1 MRRLP
6 YILMLAA
13 LLTSCGEKAKGQARE
28 KEVKSRV
35 TPDMKTALA
44 EKALELGSPVFI
56 RAFKEEREL
65 ELFVE
70 NKATGKYDLFRT
82 YPIVAASGDLGP
94 KLAEGDGQVPEG
106 FYYVP
111 PSAMHPNSRY
121 HLAFN
126 IGFPN
131 EFDRT
136 NGRTGS
142 FIMIHGSYASIGCL
156 AMTDGKIEEIYT
168 VCQAAHKGGQP
179 FFRVHIFP
187 FRMTAER
194 MEKATTNPNLP
205 FWQNLKT
212 GYDLFEKDR
221 IPPNATVKDKEY
233 AFPLPTSPTDH

>member
-1 MRRLP
+1 MIAFLPTSYTSWRQAMWQAVRSSHTMQGWQAFQAVRNALLPLSSNGVKSLVPWTTFTDPELAQAGLIELQARQMYGDKTQITRLP
-6 YILMLAA
+6 M
-13 LLTSCGEKAKGQARE
+13 
-28 KEVKSRV
+28 SR
-35 TPDMKTALA
+35 A
-44 EKALELGSPVFI
+44 
-56 RAFKEEREL
+56 
-65 ELFVE
+65 
-70 NKATGKYDLFRT
+70 
-82 YPIVAASGDLGP
+82 
-94 KLAEGDGQVPEG
+94 
-106 FYYVP
+106 
-111 PSAMHPNSRY
+111 
-121 HLAFN
+121 
-126 IGFPN
+126 
-131 EFDRT
+131 DR
-136 NGRTGS
+136 
-142 FIMIHGSYASIGCL
+142 